1 MKTAAAITT
10 VAALLLTGC
19 ATASSPATPT
29 VAVAPAA
36 PAVVVAP
43 AAPAVAAAPA
53 VQTFRGEVWTWDE
66 REHTVTLYKDGQQ
79 FRVLVS
85 PDQMR
90 TLQLHQTATLRG
102 QLAPPAALPTV
113 VVPGQAMMPVARGDA
128 EKIELTGAVAT
139 ADPSGRVS
147 ITSGRGPVHLW
158 VASGADQR
166 FHPGSQV
173 RAVVTIQP
181 VAMVPGSAGGTSPSA
196 SPGSDTLATSPSGNT
211 AEDYSVVV
219 GRIIGVNPNGSVVI
233 ESPTGPIQV
242 WVAAPDR
249 YRVSDFVQVRT
260 SLQPAS

>member
-10 VAALLLTGC
+10 VAALLLLAGC
-19 ATASSPATPT
+19 ATYTASSPATPST
-29 VAVAPAA
+29 AAAPAA
-36 PAVVVAP
+36 PVE
-43 AAPAVAAAPA
+43 
-53 VQTFRGEVWTWDE
+53 TFKGEVWTWDE
-66 REHTVTLYKDGQQ
+66 RENTVTLYKDGQQ

-90 TLQLHQTATLRG
+90 TLQLHQNVTLRG
-102 QLAPPAALPTV
+102 QLAPPAALPQV
-113 VVPGQAMMPVARGDA
+113 VVPAQPMTPVARGDA

-181 VAMVPGSAGGTSPSA
+181 VAMVPGTAGGTSPSA
-196 SPGSDTLATSPSGNT
+196 SPGSDTLTTSPSGNT

-219 GRIIGVNPNGSVVI
+219 GRIIGVNPNGSLVI

-249 YRVSDFVQVRT
+249 YHVSDFVQVRT
-260 SLQPAS
+260 SLQPAQ